1 MPNAKASESV
11 NQVRPKSINNVR
23 LIRQYKHIF
32 FVFEMRTERWN
43 VKYLICFTIH
53 VILLN
58 VLFWINLIILND
70 LEMTLKII
78 KTMYNKHL
86 NES

>member
-1 MPNAKASESV
+1 MPNSKASESV
-11 NQVRPKSINNVR
+11 NQVRPKSINKVR
-23 LIRQYKHIF
+23 LIRQYKQIF

-53 VILLN
+53 LILLH

-78 KTMYNKHL
+78 KTMYNKRL